1 MAIPISRERLLSPGN
16 VISFVYTNWKGRK
29 AKRTCVYHEMCLGR
43 SLMPDNQDRPASD
56 GKVEILLVG
65 WDLDKQAR
73 RSYHVSGIEQGSVEL
88 ISERSIETVQASEH
102 ECDPAQG
109 RDVQTQK
116 DTYHN
121 G

>member
-1 MAIPISRERLLSPGN
+1 MTIPISRERLLSPGN

-29 AKRTCVYHEMCLGR
+29 AKRTCIYHEICLGR
-43 SLMPDNQDRPASD
+43 SQMLDSG

-88 ISERSIETVQASEH
+88 ISERSIEMVQASEH
-102 ECDPAQG
+102 GCDPAQG
-109 RDVQTQK
+109 CGVQAQK